1 MQVFATPLG
10 LDARDL
16 PAFAAELLQV
26 VPARHSPMARAED
39 SLVAAVH
46 IRLLSAVRASSVR
59 CQAPVSV
66 QGRGHVCAKPTAR
79 SMCAPHPQQCYQA

>member
-1 MQVFATPLG
+1 MFATPLG
-10 LDARDL
+10 LDTRDL

-46 IRLLSAVRASSVR
+46 VRLLSAVRAPDLVDGLRLCCMSV
-59 CQAPVSV
+59 VSKTSKRKAF
-66 QGRGHVCAKPTAR
+66 G
-79 SMCAPHPQQCYQA
+79 APHNP